1 MIDYDTQAQQAIQ
14 SAPLPSP
21 KTLKRRRNVF
31 YQFLRFAA
39 INIKMLKV
47 IGASHG
53 K

>member
-1 MIDYDTQAQQAIQ
+1 MIDYDVDARKNIQA
-14 SAPLPSP
+14 SPLPTP
-21 KTLKRRRNVF
+21 KTLKQRRNPF

-39 INIKMLKV
+39 INIKMLRV